1 MGLWARVRE
10 LASGP
15 RRRILG
21 DLAAAYHDEL
31 RVAQQ
36 LRLHAERV
44 PYPNLVARVLALAD
58 RSDAHAGL
66 LRERATQLGGAVDA
80 SGAGAP
86 RSGHNYWERLTVD
99 LEDLRAQSKRY
110 LELAQHWDIEDAE
123 TAALFARLAHEDA
136 AMCRVLG
143 DLIARSDPH
152 AQD

>member
-1 MGLWARVRE
+1 MGVWTHVRE

-21 DLAAAYHDEL
+21 ALAAAYNGEL
-31 RVAQQ
+31 QVARQ

-44 PYPNLVARVLALAD
+44 PYPNLAARLLALAD
-58 RSDAHAGL
+58 QADAHAVL
-66 LRERATQLGGAVDA
+66 LRERATTLGGVVDTD
-80 SGAGAP
+80 GVGTP
-86 RSGHNYWERLTVD
+86 RGGHNYWERLTFD
-99 LEDLRAQSKRY
+99 LQDLRAQSKRY

-123 TAALFARLAHEDA
+123 TAALFARLAHEDG
-136 AMCRVLG
+136 AMCRVVG